1 MKYILG
7 MFVVLMMPIALISI
21 TFDVSKD
28 FVEKLI
34 LKKFMEKE

>member
-7 MFVVLMMPIALISI
+7 VFVVLMMPIALIAV

-34 LKKFMEKE
+34 LKKFENEQ